1 MKKILLLS
9 TVALASLASCSD
21 YEDQFNLPSQLTD
34 VKNGTSLVL
43 GGSDYSA
50 SPICLLIRNWL
61 CRSIRKVK
69 PMLML

>member
-34 VKNGTSLVL
+34 VKNGTSL
-43 GGSDYSA
+43 
-50 SPICLLIRNWL
+50 LIRNWL

>member
-43 GGSDYSA
+43 GGSV
-50 SPICLLIRNWL
+50 LIRNWL